1 MGLRCCI
8 ALGVSRWLYRLGRVS
23 LLCLYLLRGPHQLR
37 LAAVV
42 YGKGGCWGTPC
53 RGPPP
58 PSFPRPAPRPSQ
70 LLPPATSLPASPPVQ
85 NPHSLSGHHPQA
97 ARPPRPIRTSY
108 PHRLTLSAPP
118 QHLQS
123 TSSTPTQAPTPTL
136 PPRPIRTSSP
146 LFPAPLSA
154 PLAARPARSA
164 PYPPTRG
171 KKRKGTIGYWLYHVA
186 ETQPPAR

>member
-1 MGLRCCI
+1 MGPKISPPGSAGSGSIEPVL
-8 ALGVSRWLYRLGRVS
+8 V
-23 LLCLYLLRGPHQLR
+23 PP
-37 LAAVV
+37 VV
-42 YGKGGCWGTPC
+42 YGKGGCWGTPY
-53 RGPPP
+53 RSPPP

-146 LFPAPLSA
+146 LFRGPRST
-154 PLAARPARSA
+154 PLAARPAPPRPGPWRRSDLRRCGWRA
-164 PYPPTRG
+164 GPVG
-171 KKRKGTIGYWLYHVA
+171 EAH
-186 ETQPPAR
+186 

>member
-1 MGLRCCI
+1 MRVLCTFLGDRCVERS
-8 ALGVSRWLYRLGRVS
+8 LVSAPVLTAQFLDRADR
-23 LLCLYLLRGPHQLR
+23 
-37 LAAVV
+37 VV
-42 YGKGGCWGTPC
+42 YGKGRCWGTPY
-53 RGPPP
+53 RSPPP

-70 LLPPATSLPASPPVQ
+70 FLPPATSLPASPPVQ

-146 LFPAPLSA
+146 LFPALRSA
-154 PLAARPARSA
+154 PLAARRLRGRLLTTS
-164 PYPPTRG
+164 RG
-171 KKRKGTIGYWLYHVA
+171 KK
-186 ETQPPAR
+186 